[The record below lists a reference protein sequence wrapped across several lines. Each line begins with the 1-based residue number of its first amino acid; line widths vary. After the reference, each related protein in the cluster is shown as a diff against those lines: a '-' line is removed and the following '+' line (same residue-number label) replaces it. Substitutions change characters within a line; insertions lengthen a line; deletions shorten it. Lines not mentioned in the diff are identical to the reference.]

1 MLKLNL
7 QKEPY
12 WLDLSSEIRVRVKPL
27 TSALMSAAQNYVIR
41 EATRLR
47 ESNNLPEDESIKIG
61 LSESLLIK
69 ALARNAILEW
79 EGVLTADGTK
89 IAQVTDE
96 NVSELMDIWFIAQ
109 DFWKNYL
116 QPLSLLEQ
124 EGKSSELSPSG
135 TLAGALNIAKAAT
148 NKDFRVAKAKKV
160 RQQEST
166 AHI

>member
-12 WLDLSSEIRVRVKPL
+12 WLDLTSKVRVRVKPL
-27 TSALMSAAQNYVIR
+27 TNALMSAAQNSVIR
-41 EATRLR
+41 EANRLH
-47 ESNNLPEDESIKIG
+47 EANNLPKDESIKLG

-89 IAQVTDE
+89 TAQVTSE
-96 NVSELMDIWFIAQ
+96 NINELMDIWFIAQ
-109 DFWKNYL
+109 DFWKKYM
-116 QPLSLLEQ
+116 QPLGLLEQ

-135 TLAGALNIAKAAT
+135 TLVVAQNIAEVAVNKNYRAA
-148 NKDFRVAKAKKV
+148 KGKKTK
-160 RQQEST
+160 QQANS
-166 AHI
+166 AHM